1 MGKYVVRRLLHVAW
15 IMLAVS
21 FLTFL
26 LSYLSPGDAAMKK
39 LNAQGV
45 AVSEEVLEKTRE
57 NLGLNRSFIVQ
68 YADWAWHALRFDLG
82 LRLRTVFPF
91 RRNCSK
97 D

>member
-1 MGKYVVRRLLHVAW
+1 MGSYLGKRLLHFAW

-39 LNAQGV
+39 LNAQGI

-57 NLGLNRSFIVQ
+57 NMGLNRPFIV
-68 YADWAWHALRFDLG
+68 
-82 LRLRTVFPF
+82 
-91 RRNCSK
+91 
-97 D
+97 